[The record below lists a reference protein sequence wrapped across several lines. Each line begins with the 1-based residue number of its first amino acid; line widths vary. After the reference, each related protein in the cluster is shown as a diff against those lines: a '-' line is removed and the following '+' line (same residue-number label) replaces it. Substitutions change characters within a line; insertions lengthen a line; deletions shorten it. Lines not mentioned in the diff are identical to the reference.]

1 MRTWCIMVE
10 GRSSGAQGCVVGRP
24 DCVVLPLQKLAPKG
38 VDVVYDPVG
47 GKSFEEALKVVKWG
61 AQILIIGFASG
72 DIPKVTL
79 AGALPGRCEGRF
91 VPAEVRSY
99 CFSELCCE
107 HASGC
112 GQGCSWTGQGLS
124 SERAGCSCSV
134 HHACL
139 CMQVAANIALVKNL
153 TFHGVFWGSYM
164 QNNPPVLQRSL
175 LELVAWLDQ
184 GRITVPVSH
193 RCPLLPVGLLQR
205 LCEGSATVF
214 ASKRWQLSFSS
225 LPDLTRVKASLCL
238 A

>member
-1 MRTWCIMVE
+1 
-10 GRSSGAQGCVVGRP
+10 
-24 DCVVLPLQKLAPKG
+24 
-38 VDVVYDPVG
+38 
-47 GKSFEEALKVVKWG
+47 
-61 AQILIIGFASG
+61 
-72 DIPKVTL
+72 
-79 AGALPGRCEGRF
+79 
-91 VPAEVRSY
+91 
-99 CFSELCCE
+99 
-107 HASGC
+107 
-112 GQGCSWTGQGLS
+112 
-124 SERAGCSCSV
+124 
-134 HHACL
+134 
-139 CMQVAANIALVKNL
+139 MQVAANIALVKNL

-205 LCEGSATVF
+205 LCEGSAMVF